1 VPRSMTF
8 LQLSD
13 LHLAPPGQRVVGID
27 PIQQLRSVLARM
39 AQLETP
45 PAFIVVS
52 GDLTDDGS
60 AASYAVVNAVLT
72 ELGGGVIPVLLA
84 LGNHDDRAT
93 FRRVVLGEAR
103 CDDAGPYCYSRLIA
117 GLRVIVLDSTI
128 PGEAGGAL
136 GTAQLAWLEGE
147 VQMPAARGNLIVIHH
162 PGRLAGPVHHYP
174 AFIVQE
180 AAALEALVARYHERV
195 VGVLAGHT
203 HQANSAPFGGT
214 LHATAPAVLRQLD
227 YFAGPA
233 YTTVP
238 GGGFNLC
245 QLDDDGLI
253 VSPVLLTIVAA
264 EEDVR
269 RFVDGLNSVLAAR
282 TRRPSPAARA
292 VPYS

>member
-8 LQLSD
+8 LHLSD
-13 LHLAPPGQRVVGID
+13 LHLVSPGRLLTGVD
-27 PIQQLRSVLARM
+27 PLRQLRSVLARI
-39 AQLETP
+39 ARLAVA

-52 GDLTDDGS
+52 GDLTEDGS
-60 AASYAVVNAVLT
+60 AAGYAVVNEVLS
-72 ELGGGVIPVLLA
+72 ELAGTGAPVLLA

-93 FRRVVLGEAR
+93 FRRVVLGAAR
-103 CDDAGPYCYSRLIA
+103 CDDPGPYCYSRLIA

-136 GTAQLAWLEGE
+136 GTAQLAWLESE
-147 VQMPAARGNLIVIHH
+147 VQRPAPRGSLIVLHH
-162 PGRLAGPVHHYP
+162 PCRLAGPVHHYP
-174 AFIVQE
+174 AFILRE
-180 AAALEALVARYHERV
+180 AAALEALVARHPERV

-238 GGGFNLC
+238 GAGFNLC
-245 QLDDDGLI
+245 QLDDRGLL
-253 VSPVLLTIVAA
+253 VCPVLI
-264 EEDVR
+264 ED
-269 RFVDGLNSVLAAR
+269 GE
-282 TRRPSPAARA
+282 
-292 VPYS
+292 